1 MTHGQDGKLPM
12 EADPNLAQTNMLQG
26 IVEKIT
32 NVHKYV
38 QNFNWEVNYK
48 MYEMKMRNMLS
59 QINN

>member
-1 MTHGQDGKLPM
+1 M

-48 MYEMKMRNMLS
+48 MYEMRMRNMLS